1 MADGIA
7 IEVEGGFARIEFL
20 DKTKRGDALAALL
33 RVGGPA
39 MIDVDTRS
47 GPRKVYI
54 VPESIAAEAGLLEP
68 AQQVLRPDYPEGE
81 PEEAWTVPQLRAYAF
96 DKDISLGDAT
106 KKADILAVLVPPA
119 DPEPPVDTDTS
130 E

>member
-20 DKTKRGDALAALL
+20 DRTKRGDALAALL

-47 GPRKVYI
+47 GPRKVYV
-54 VPESIAAEAGLLEP
+54 VPESIAIEAGLI
-68 AQQVLRPDYPEGE
+68 A
-81 PEEAWTVPQLRAYAF
+81 
-96 DKDISLGDAT
+96 
-106 KKADILAVLVPPA
+106 PPA
-119 DPEPPVDTDTS
+119 PKRAARKAAAKDSTTTTD
-130 E
+130 